1 MRAQISLE
9 FMIAIVAYLA
19 FLSIMIHAQHD
30 IIMDLKNSAEIT
42 RNSVS
47 MDSANLIISLGRI
60 YSSNQYGGLEYALKE
75 NCRMIGKI
83 IFCGQRNTTAYVSE
97 DYEEPIR

>member
-1 MRAQISLE
+1 MKAQISLE
-9 FMIAIVAYLA
+9 FMIAVAAYLA

-42 RNSVS
+42 RNSIS
-47 MDSANLIISLGRI
+47 MDSANFIISLGRV
-60 YSSNQYGGLEYALKE
+60 YSSSPYGGPEYALKE

-97 DYEEPIR
+97 DYAEPLR